1 MGGSRSVNGP
11 GMFERSQRS
20 VEREVGAGGD
30 FKAKRTASAQGL
42 DRSTEGE
49 ENGIINS
56 SGHTAHRRRTDLV
69 PTLVMSRND
78 GMSRSGTPSSS
89 KHRSP
94 VGTPK
99 ADRMKRARSVT
110 SDTGG
115 IEDDNRS
122 TTSSQSVGPTNRT
135 PTRKTPSQVKAEAAA
150 RKAKATAGKPAVS
163 TPKSSLGSR
172 GAAERK

>member
-1 MGGSRSVNGP
+1 MSRS
-11 GMFERSQRS
+11 
-20 VEREVGAGGD
+20 
-30 FKAKRTASAQGL
+30 
-42 DRSTEGE
+42 
-49 ENGIINS
+49 
-56 SGHTAHRRRTDLV
+56 
-69 PTLVMSRND
+69 D
-78 GMSRSGTPSSS
+78 GMSRSGTPS

-110 SDTGG
+110 SDNGG

-150 RKAKATAGKPAVS
+150 RKAKATAAKPAVS
-163 TPKSSLGSR
+163 
-172 GAAERK
+172 A

>member
-1 MGGSRSVNGP
+1 MDLWVLFNNNIVT
-11 GMFERSQRS
+11 Q
-20 VEREVGAGGD
+20 D
-30 FKAKRTASAQGL
+30 FVS
-42 DRSTEGE
+42 
-49 ENGIINS
+49 
-56 SGHTAHRRRTDLV
+56 
-69 PTLVMSRND
+69 
-78 GMSRSGTPSSS
+78 
-89 KHRSP
+89 

-150 RKAKATAGKPAVS
+150 RKAKVNEEIKMRVYLKESICFNKIEPFKELRAFHANQTVICS
-163 TPKSSLGSR
+163 
-172 GAAERK
+172 